1 MIAFIISDG
10 RIGIRRGME
19 MEVHRGII
27 GMAIRGIKILARIR
41 DMEIRGMVVNR
52 VDNRGM
58 VLKDMAI
65 SL

>member
-1 MIAFIISDG
+1 
-10 RIGIRRGME
+10 ME
-19 MEVHRGII
+19 MEVHGGII
-27 GMAIRGIKILARIR
+27 GMEILATIR
-41 DMEIRGMVVNR
+41 DMGIRGMVVNR